1 MVVCVFFFFK
11 QKTAYEIL
19 TCDWSSDVCSS
30 DLLFPLYRLLVD
42 MSSAGQG
49 SVKAVDAQEAGMDEA
64 DLTELTKDAF
74 QKIAEYLNGE
84 LEGMY
89 NTYLVRGKAG
99 QRSIL

>member
-1 MVVCVFFFFK
+1 MPDICY
-11 QKTAYEIL
+11 TYLAYMR
-19 TCDWSSDVCSS
+19 V
-30 DLLFPLYRLLVD
+30 LFPLYRLLVD
-42 MSSAGQG
+42 MSTAGQG
-49 SVKAVDAQEAGMDEA
+49 SVNAVDAREAGMDEA

-84 LEGMY
+84 LEGMH